1 MKEIEDIIQA
11 YRQANAAGK
20 QTALATV
27 VHVEG
32 SSYRRPGARMLVTED
47 GELTGAISGG
57 CLEGDALRKALLA
70 ISQQKNK
77 LVTYD
82 TTDEDDLQFGVQ
94 LGCNGIVHIL
104 FEPVNAADPLHPVA
118 LLEKASLAPEATV
131 IVTLFSLDAYDGIQP
146 GTCALHA
153 HGALHTRIDD
163 PALMAALLPD
173 VQESLQ
179 SNTSLIHQY
188 SFAQHTVNA
197 LVEWVAPPVSLIIAG
212 AGNDAF
218 PLVKMAQIT
227 GWHITVADGRPS
239 HANRRRF
246 PDVRHLLTAKP
257 EVVLEH
263 ITTGAQ
269 TAVVLMT
276 HNYNY
281 DKAMLQGLLRL
292 QVGYI
297 GVLGPLRK
305 LERMLQELEEETGQ
319 AISANQRAKIYGPTG
334 LDLGAETAEE
344 IALSIMA
351 EIKMVMQHKTGLP
364 LRDKDGPIHDAV
376 KTVLPSTRS
385 TTSTSRNADPVSC
398 AITAAY
404 HDPNSPA
411 L

>member
-11 YRQANAAGK
+11 YRKASEAGK

-32 SSYRRPGARMLVTED
+32 SSYRRPGARMLVTDD
-47 GELTGAISGG
+47 GQLTGAISGG

-70 ISQQKNK
+70 IAQQKNK

-82 TTDEDDLQFGVQ
+82 TSDEDDLQFGVQ

-104 FEPVNAADPLHPVA
+104 FEPINAADPLHPIA
-118 LLEKASLAPEATV
+118 LLEKASLAGEATV
-131 IVTLFSLDAYDGIQP
+131 MVTLFSLDAYDGIQP

-153 HGALHTRIDD
+153 HGVLNSRITD
-163 PALMAALLPD
+163 PHLMAALLPD
-173 VQESLQ
+173 VQHTLDCR
-179 SNTSLIHQY
+179 TSYIHQY
-188 SFAQHTVNA
+188 QFDLHTVSA

-212 AGNDAF
+212 AGNDVF
-218 PLVKMAQIT
+218 PLVKMAQIA

-239 HANRRRF
+239 HANRQRF

-257 EVVLEH
+257 EAVLEQM
-263 ITTGAQ
+263 TTGLQ

-281 DKAMLQGLLRL
+281 DKAMLNGLLQKQL
-292 QVGYI
+292 GYI

-305 LERMLQELEEETGQ
+305 LERMFQELEEETGRTID
-319 AISANQRAKIYGPTG
+319 ASARQNIYGPTG
-334 LDLGAETAEE
+334 LDIGAETAEE

-351 EIKMVMQHKTGLP
+351 EIKMVMQGKSGLP
-364 LRDKDGPIHDAV
+364 LRDKDGAIHEPV
-376 KTVLPSTRS
+376 KTTLPEKISSTEKRNS
-385 TTSTSRNADPVSC
+385 DPITCAVTSEL
-398 AITAAY
+398 
-404 HDPNSPA
+404 HDPNASTV
-411 L
+411 